1 MMNLA
6 NADAERSVLG
16 ALMKEP
22 VLLAQYAEQ
31 LDGSD
36 FSDEGHRGL
45 YHAMRVAMRQGSV
58 DLVTVG
64 EIMHEAGRLEPAG
77 GPVWIADLLDDC
89 ATTAGIEHHVSI
101 VRRWG
106 EQRRIAG
113 LLREVATEA
122 ESPQLDEYEQWR
134 DGLSHRLVR
143 VLQQAH
149 SGGLKTV
156 AQLCAEI
163 LDDIRSRGDRPSS
176 VVRFGIQ
183 AIDSVVAGIHPGELI
198 VIAGRPA
205 MGKSGLVGAIGESI
219 SETGR
224 VALFSL
230 EMPDVAFIYRLICA
244 RTSVRLNRLRSET
257 LNVHEMRQ
265 TIAALGD
272 LSEYGLLVDATP
284 RISMDQIRARCLQ
297 DIARS
302 GPLSAVII
310 DYLQLVQ
317 PAQRRADRHV
327 QVGQVARDAK
337 LLAKEVGAP
346 VLLLSQLSRKVED
359 RDDHRPRMSDLRQS
373 GEIEEN
379 ADVILLLYRP
389 AYYTGETAPPGSS
402 EAAEIIVAKQ
412 RNGRTGTV
420 QVGWRPDQIRYVDL

>member
-6 NADAERSVLG
+6 NVEAERSVLG
-16 ALMKEP
+16 SMLKEP
-22 VLLAQYAEQ
+22 TLLAQYAGQ
-31 LDGSD
+31 LEGSD

-45 YHAMRVAMRQGSV
+45 YHAMRVAMRKGSV

-64 EIMHEAGRLEPAG
+64 EIMHEAGRLEAAG
-77 GPVWIADLLDDC
+77 GPVWIAELIDEC
-89 ATTAGIEHHVSI
+89 ATTAGLEHHVSI

-113 LLREVATEA
+113 LLREVAAEA
-122 ESPQLDEYEQWR
+122 ESPHLDEYETWR
-134 DGLSHRLVR
+134 DGLSNRLVR
-143 VLQQAH
+143 VLQHAH
-149 SGGLKTV
+149 GGGLKAV
-156 AQLCAEI
+156 AELCAEI
-163 LDDIRSRGDRPSS
+163 LEDIRTRGSRPSNT
-176 VVRFGIQ
+176 VRFGIQ

-219 SETGR
+219 SEAGR

-265 TIAALGD
+265 AMDALGD
-272 LSEYGLLVDATP
+272 LSEYGLMVDATP

-317 PAQRRADRHV
+317 PSQRRADRHV

-389 AYYTGETAPPGSS
+389 AYYSGETAPPGSA